1 MIATQCIL
9 NFRNWIIGS
18 RVNANQYWSIS
29 LKGLFTNFEYI
40 TFFFVSK
47 QKKHFLCKVHVSK
60 RTLTRNNLEKRVLK
74 VSPTKYFYVY
84 LYITRTDFEQHIS
97 QLFRVRFVL
106 SRWNFCEKSV
116 SFVETQRKNGI
127 YSKLVN
133 KPFSYEVI
141 FCSILFW
148 ESIIYVQRELRE

>member
-1 MIATQCIL
+1 MTL
-9 NFRNWIIGS
+9 EY
-18 RVNANQYWSIS
+18 VL
-29 LKGLFTNFEYI
+29 LKGIVHQFWIYNIFL
-40 TFFFVSK
+40 VSQ
-47 QKKHFLCKVHVSK
+47 QKKHILHKVHFNK
-60 RTLTRNNLEKRVLK
+60 TTLTRNNLEKRVLK